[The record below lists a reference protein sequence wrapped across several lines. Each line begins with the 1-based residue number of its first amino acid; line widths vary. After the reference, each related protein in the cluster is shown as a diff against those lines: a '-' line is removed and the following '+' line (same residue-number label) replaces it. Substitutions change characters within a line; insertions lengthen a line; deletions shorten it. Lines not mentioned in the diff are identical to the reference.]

1 MLWWSDII
9 WTKEEGQIHGRGVT
23 VCSVGWLVLF
33 AFVKQALVKF
43 FAKILQ
49 RRVGMGAEKG
59 SEAWL
64 RFDQA
69 MNFVCVF
76 RLNKFTY
83 TPKGV
88 SVA

>member
-1 MLWWSDII
+1 MVIRHHLNKGRRSDT
-9 WTKEEGQIHGRGVT
+9 WAGVT

-59 SEAWL
+59 SEA
-64 RFDQA
+64 
-69 MNFVCVF
+69 
-76 RLNKFTY
+76 
-83 TPKGV
+83 
-88 SVA
+88 